1 MLILSRPRSKA
12 FPPAHIHAELQNA
25 QGSCTLYWSDS
36 YKQGK
41 NFTFVFFSS

>member
-12 FPPAHIHAELQNA
+12 LPPAHIHAELQNA
-25 QGSCTLYWSDS
+25 WGFYTLYWSDS
-36 YKQGK
+36 YEQGK